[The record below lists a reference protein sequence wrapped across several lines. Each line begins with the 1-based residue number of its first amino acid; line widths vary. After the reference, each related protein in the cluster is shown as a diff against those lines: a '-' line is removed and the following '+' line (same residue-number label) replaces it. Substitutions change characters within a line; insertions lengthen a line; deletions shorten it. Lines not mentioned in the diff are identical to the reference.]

1 MTANGTNDHPA
12 LRVVVADDDAFT
24 ISLVGDGLRAKG
36 FDVSTAAT
44 AAEAWKLVVSTDPHC
59 LVSDLNF
66 GAGTSG
72 ATLLRRASAEHPWM
86 GLVVLTSHL
95 SPELAVEDSSSLPPN
110 VVYLVKSQPK
120 RIDDLSDAI
129 RRSISGV
136 ADGGVPSIPAGTF
149 LITAAQ
155 AEVLRM
161 LASGSSTKALAAHR
175 GTSVRA
181 AETMLARLYT
191 ALELETDPSANSSVS
206 AVRLWQ
212 QGRIVVRQT
221 LSNTAANGG

>member
-1 MTANGTNDHPA
+1 MTTLSPDDHPA

-36 FDVSTAAT
+36 FDVSTATT
-44 AAEAWKLVVSTDPHC
+44 ASEAWKLVMANDPHC

-72 ATLLRRASAEHPWM
+72 ATLLRRASSEHPWM

-110 VVYLVKSQPK
+110 VVYLVKSQLK
-120 RIDDLSDAI
+120 RIDDLADAVRRAISGRTDSDAP
-129 RRSISGV
+129 V
-136 ADGGVPSIPAGTF
+136 IPVGTF

-161 LASGSSTKALAAHR
+161 LAAGASTKALAAHR
-175 GTSVRA
+175 GTTVRA
-181 AETMLARLYT
+181 AETMLSRLYA
-191 ALELETDPSANSSVS
+191 ALELGTDPSANSSVS

-212 QGRIVVRQT
+212 QGRIIVRQVPT
-221 LSNTAANGG
+221 GSSAP

>member
-1 MTANGTNDHPA
+1 MTAQPTDDHPA

-24 ISLVGDGLRAKG
+24 ISLVGDGLRAQG
-36 FDVSTAAT
+36 FEVSTATT
-44 AAEAWKLVVSTDPHC
+44 ALEAWKLVVSNDPHC

-66 GAGTSG
+66 GEGTSG

-95 SPELAVEDSSSLPPN
+95 SPELAVEDSSALPPG
-110 VVYLVKSQPK
+110 VVYLVKSQLK
-120 RIDDLSDAI
+120 RIDDLADAI

-136 ADGGVPSIPAGTF
+136 TNDNAPEIPAGTF
-149 LITAAQ
+149 LITAGQ

-161 LASGSSTKALAAHR
+161 LASGASTKALAAHR
-175 GTSVRA
+175 GTTVRA
-181 AETMLARLYT
+181 AETMLSRLYA
-191 ALELETDPSANSSVS
+191 ALELGTDPSANSSVS

-212 QGRIVVRQT
+212 QGRIIVR
-221 LSNTAANGG
+221 

>member
-1 MTANGTNDHPA
+1 MTTLSPDDHPA

-36 FDVSTAAT
+36 FDVSTATT
-44 AAEAWKLVVSTDPHC
+44 ASDAWKLVLATDPHC

-72 ATLLRRASAEHPWM
+72 ATLLRRASSEHPWM

-110 VVYLVKSQPK
+110 VVYLVKSQLK
-120 RIDDLSDAI
+120 RIDDLADAV
-129 RRSISGV
+129 RRAISGRT
-136 ADGGVPSIPAGTF
+136 DGDLPDIPVGTF

-161 LASGSSTKALAAHR
+161 LAAGASTKALAAHR
-175 GTSVRA
+175 GTTVRA
-181 AETMLARLYT
+181 AETMLSRLYA
-191 ALELETDPSANSSVS
+191 ALELGTDPSANSSVS

-212 QGRIVVRQT
+212 QGKIIVRQAST
-221 LSNTAANGG
+221 GPSSAL